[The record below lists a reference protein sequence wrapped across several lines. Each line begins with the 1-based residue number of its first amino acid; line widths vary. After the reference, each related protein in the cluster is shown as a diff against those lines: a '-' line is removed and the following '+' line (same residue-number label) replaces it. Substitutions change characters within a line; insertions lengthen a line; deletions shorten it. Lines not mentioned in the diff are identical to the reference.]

1 MKFRYLLIAGL
12 AGLALVGCNKEEG
25 VNDGSEGNGGNTY
38 VTFNIYAPASDSPA
52 TKGAEGTPAFVN
64 GSAEEAAIEN
74 IRFIFYRNGSKVA
87 VSATDNFTPKAYQV
101 GTVAVTDPLNPDP
114 ESAFDFQEE
123 ATGGSVERVAQAKVI
138 LKSNGAKPNQVLAFL
153 NMEQKDFKEIADQ
166 PTLAQALEKMNDE
179 TLGSGIKPHN
189 MFINKNNK
197 FVMSNSA
204 YFVGGLAGGAPTRA
218 YGIKASAIK
227 DSAAEAVNPS
237 DAVTLYVDRVAA
249 KVAVNTTA
257 IDAGV
262 VLPTTGDN
270 KIVTSRNKAI
280 KVTPLAWS
288 LNAVQR
294 DVYWT
299 KDISYSPVYPWSL
312 STADVARQ
320 HRTWWAVDP
329 NYNISTG
336 QYGSYFPNSA
346 YDHNSVVDNWK
357 LYYYNTNEILAHS
370 DKKID
375 GGASTLAE
383 ALALTAINIVDK
395 GTTGFN
401 TKAEYFEK
409 QYCLENTLGT
419 EVANYRRTATHV
431 IVLAQATVE
440 GNQVDLYRYNNTIY
454 EEADWLDAI
463 VGEVVGI
470 QASKKFYTCPDADLS
485 VAGKHAFTQL
495 SKTDLKIEKA
505 IENTTTHKVNKLP
518 ASKKHSD
525 GDVSVFLTDVAK
537 AKTWYV
543 QIADFPAGFDP
554 ANDVNE
560 TNWSTYF
567 SKITEPLEVS
577 GEPNP
582 ANALADAIT
591 TVIEPTNA
599 YTLGL
604 LYYCVPVEHLVAKA
618 STPEVGMYGMVRN
631 HWYDITLD
639 AIKGLGTGIY
649 DPTEPIVPGDKTPDW
664 YLAAKIN
671 VNAWHKIA
679 QTSSLVD

>member
-1 MKFRYLLIAGL
+1 MNYKHLLIAIL
-12 AGLALVGCNKEEG
+12 AGAALVGCNKEKGGENG
-25 VNDGSEGNGGNTY
+25 GTEGNGGNTY

-52 TKGAEGTPAFVN
+52 TKGAEGTPAFEN

-87 VSATDNFTPKAYQV
+87 VSATDNFTPKAYEV
-101 GTVAVTDPLNPDP
+101 GTVAVSTDP
-114 ESAFDFQEE
+114 ESAFDFQDE
-123 ATGGSVERVAQAKVI
+123 ATGGSVERVAQARVI
-138 LKSNGAKPNQVLAFL
+138 LKSNGSKPNQVLAFL

-166 PTLAQALEKMNDE
+166 PTLALALEKMNDE

-204 YFVGGLAGGAPTRA
+204 YFVGGLASGTPTRA
-218 YGIKASAIK
+218 YEIKASAIK
-227 DSAAEAVNPS
+227 DNADEAVNPG

-257 IDAGV
+257 ISGGV

-270 KIVTSRNKAI
+270 KIVTSQNKAI

-299 KDISYSPVYPWSL
+299 KDISYSPVYNWSL
-312 STADVARQ
+312 STADGARQ

-346 YDHNSVVDNWK
+346 YEHNSDVATWK
-357 LYYYNTNEILAHS
+357 LYYYNTNEIMAHS

-375 GGASTLAE
+375 GASTLATT
-383 ALALTAINIVDK
+383 LGLTTINVVDR
-395 GTTGFN
+395 GTANFN
-401 TKAEYFEK
+401 TTADYFEK

-419 EVANYRRTATHV
+419 EVANYRRTGTHI
-431 IVLAQATVE
+431 IVLAQATVD
-440 GNQVDLYRYNNTIY
+440 GNEVDLYRYNNTIY

-463 VGEVVGI
+463 VGNVVGI
-470 QASKKFYTCPDADLS
+470 QAAKSFFTCPDADLS
-485 VAGKHAFTQL
+485 VVGTHAFTQL

-505 IENTTTHKVNKLP
+505 IEDPTTHKVNKLP
-518 ASKKHSD
+518 SGRKHSD
-525 GDVSVFLTDVAK
+525 GDVSVFLTDAAK

-554 ANDVNE
+554 ASDVND

-567 SKITEPLEVS
+567 SKITAPIELPV
-577 GEPNP
+577 GTPNP
-582 ANALADAIT
+582 ANDLAEAIT
-591 TVIEPTNA
+591 SVIEPTNA

-604 LYYCVPVEHLVAKA
+604 LYYCVPVEHLVTKG

-671 VNAWHKIA
+671 VNAWHKIS

>member
-1 MKFRYLLIAGL
+1 MNYKHLLIAIL
-12 AGLALVGCNKEEG
+12 AGAALVGCNKEKGGENG
-25 VNDGSEGNGGNTY
+25 GTEGNGGNTY

-52 TKGAEGTPAFVN
+52 TKGAEGTPAFEN

-87 VSATDNFTPKAYQV
+87 VSATDNFTPKAYEV
-101 GTVAVTDPLNPDP
+101 GTVAVSTDP
-114 ESAFDFQEE
+114 ESAFDFQDE
-123 ATGGSVERVAQAKVI
+123 ATGGSVERVAQARVI
-138 LKSNGAKPNQVLAFL
+138 LKSNGSKPNQVLAFL

-166 PTLAQALEKMNDE
+166 PTLALALEKMNDE

-204 YFVGGLAGGAPTRA
+204 YFVGGLASGTPTRA
-218 YGIKASAIK
+218 YEIKASAIK
-227 DSAAEAVNPS
+227 DNANEAVNPG

-257 IDAGV
+257 ISGGV

-270 KIVTSRNKAI
+270 KIVTSQNKAI

-299 KDISYSPVYPWSL
+299 KDISYSPVYNWSL
-312 STADVARQ
+312 STADGARQ

-346 YDHNSVVDNWK
+346 YEHNSDVATWK
-357 LYYYNTNEILAHS
+357 LYYYNTNEIMAHS

-375 GGASTLAE
+375 GASTLATT
-383 ALALTAINIVDK
+383 LGLTTINVVDR
-395 GTTGFN
+395 GTANFN
-401 TKAEYFEK
+401 TTADYFEK

-419 EVANYRRTATHV
+419 EVANYRRTGTHI
-431 IVLAQATVE
+431 IVLAQATVD
-440 GNQVDLYRYNNTIY
+440 GNEVDLYRYNNTIY

-463 VGEVVGI
+463 VGNVVGI
-470 QASKKFYTCPDADLS
+470 QAAKSFFTCPDADLS
-485 VAGKHAFTQL
+485 VVGPHAFTQL

-505 IENTTTHKVNKLP
+505 IEDPTTHKVNKLP
-518 ASKKHSD
+518 SGRKHSD
-525 GDVSVFLTDVAK
+525 GDVSVFLTDAAK

-554 ANDVNE
+554 ASDVND

-567 SKITEPLEVS
+567 SKITAPIELPV
-577 GEPNP
+577 GTPNP
-582 ANALADAIT
+582 ANDLAEAIT
-591 TVIEPTNA
+591 SVIEPTNA

-604 LYYCVPVEHLVAKA
+604 LYYCVPVEHLVTKG

-671 VNAWHKIA
+671 VNAWHKIS